1 MLETDKIL
9 KELDLVKDISTL
21 EIFFDKYLGKK

>member
-9 KELDLVKDISTL
+9 KELESIKEIKEL
-21 EIFFDKYLGKK
+21 ESFFDKYLGKK